1 MEYRYFKCPIC
12 GSTDIKEVEK
22 KKINQNIIFN
32 YKCSSC
38 DCFFSSESLLR
49 KEENENDELKNEIDS
64 LKEDIVL
71 FKNRLSELSKGN
83 ETIFNM
89 AVKCVCQISCDTD
102 NFISFGTGIVVG
114 THTIIT
120 NAHILNRAKKE
131 GKCSCCAS
139 FNNEEKINITLNK
152 IDFNKDIAV
161 FESFMKLDN
170 MIKFRKTEINTGEK
184 CFTIG
189 NAKGQG
195 LCMFDGIIADKER
208 MINGQPHIMF
218 TVPVTSGNSGGPL
231 LDSEGLLIGMVRM
244 GRTDSVAMNYAIP
257 LFVLENYI

>member
-1 MEYRYFKCPIC
+1 MEFRYFKCPIC

-22 KKINQNIIFN
+22 KEINRNFIYN

-49 KEENENDELKNEIDS
+49 KEEKESNELKNEIDS
-64 LKEDIVL
+64 LKEDIAL
-71 FKNRLSELSKGN
+71 FKNKLNEFSKGN

-89 AVKCVCQISCDTD
+89 TIKCVCQISCDTD
-102 NFISFGTGIVVG
+102 NFISYGTGMVVG
-114 THTIIT
+114 PHTIIT
-120 NAHILNRAKKE
+120 NAHILNQSKKE
-131 GKCSCCAS
+131 GKSSCCAV
-139 FNNEEKINITLNK
+139 FNNEKKINITLNE
-152 IDFNKDIAV
+152 IDFDKDIAV
-161 FESFMKLDN
+161 FQSPVKFYN
-170 MIKFRKTEINTGEK
+170 VIKFRKTEINTGEK

-208 MINGQPHIMF
+208 IINGQLYIMF
-218 TVPVTSGNSGGPL
+218 TAPVTNGNSGGPL

-244 GRTDSVAMNYAIP
+244 GRTDSTAMNYAIP
-257 LFVLENYI
+257 LTILEIYI